1 MPPNEFKEAAM
12 RGRRIGGLGVRQG
25 LVRELGVPVSPMLH
39 SLVDL
44 RAEYSNQV
52 AEEPLVPPPGGVQ
65 QSDALR
71 QSDMLLGSFGIL

>member
-1 MPPNEFKEAAM
+1 MPPNEFKEATM

-25 LVRELGVPVSPMLH
+25 LVRGLGVPVSPMLH

-52 AEEPLVPPPGGVQ
+52 AEEPLVPPPDGVQ
-65 QSDALR
+65 RSDALR
-71 QSDMLLGSFGIL
+71 RSDTLPELFGIA